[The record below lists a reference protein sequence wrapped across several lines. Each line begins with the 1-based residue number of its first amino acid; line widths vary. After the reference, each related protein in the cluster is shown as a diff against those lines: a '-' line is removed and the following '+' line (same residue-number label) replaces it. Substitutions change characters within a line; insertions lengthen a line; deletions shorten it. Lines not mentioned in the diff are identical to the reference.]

1 MAPKRASR
9 IMRLQKPNSKRDD
22 FDSTYV
28 RHFIYFD
35 AKHAMDFVRALLIIT
50 RLCLGCQSVLIWNA
64 ILFKW
69 NQYKINALQHDF
81 RSRTLFINNFLPLVF
96 IYMLLFDI
104 IYNALCAIGFLTYVV
119 YKLCV
124 LYCCFWKAAFFISL
138 SRRAYA
144 CFCILIYSY
153 KYVASY
159 N

>member
-81 RSRTLFINNFLPLVF
+81 RSRTLFINNFLRLVSLADPGGAHPARAPPNGRGPMIF
-96 IYMLLFDI
+96 LCPKRYFSLF
-104 IYNALCAIGFLTYVV
+104 FLR
-119 YKLCV
+119 
-124 LYCCFWKAAFFISL
+124 SL
-138 SRRAYA
+138 RSR
-144 CFCILIYSY
+144 LIFSIVSIEIWP
-153 KYVASY
+153 KTR
-159 N
+159 